1 MNSSVR
7 HTGQPEAFQEESL
20 AQEVADLL
28 GIALAGYRSGDSGN
42 DQEAYVVTIYGTQL
56 RLVAATFTASYLR
69 TVQSDVMPAFE
80 RQDIRRSKF
89 FELKDPDG
97 RKEALRMLYGL
108 GKYILSDQAEME
120 QLRHASSSLAVDY
133 RERSARKRQRLSA
146 R

>member
-20 AQEVADLL
+20 AQEVAELL
-28 GIALAGYRSGDSGN
+28 GIALASYRSGNAGN
-42 DQEAYVVTIYGTQL
+42 DQEAYVVTIHGTQL

-69 TVQSDVMPAFE
+69 AVQSDVMPAFE

-108 GKYILSDQAEME
+108 GQYILSGQAEME